1 MNNLTCKI
9 QCNIDSLYV
18 ATKIKIA
25 DEIFDKYMM
34 NDSILSKVVEDN
46 LSDLFKGKDFV
57 DYYIDGDYTY
67 IILSDDNYGRY
78 NPLIKLHKNELSGH
92 EDELDQIM
100 DLIYYHLM
108 TLFLYV
114 NSAISSTDLPKTEA
128 IIPKVYSR
136 FHE

>member
-9 QCNIDSLYV
+9 QCNIGSLYV
-18 ATKIKIA
+18 ATKNKIA
-25 DEIFDKYMM
+25 DEIFNKYMM
-34 NDSILSKVVEDN
+34 NNSILSKVVEDN

-67 IILSDDNYGRY
+67 IILDDDNYGKY
-78 NPLIKLHKNELSGH
+78 NPLITLHKNELSGH

-114 NSAISSTDLPKTEA
+114 NSANWYYGNIKIKYDE
-128 IIPKVYSR
+128 
-136 FHE
+136 